1 MEEVRKRAEELR
13 SLLNYHNYLYYV
25 LDSPEISDGEYDR
38 LFRALLDLEQKYPE
52 LITPDSPTQRVGA
65 PPVKE
70 FGIVRHRLPLLSL
83 GNAFSHEELLAW
95 RKRVAGILKE
105 EEFDLVCEL
114 KMDGVAVAL
123 TYEGGLLARG
133 ATRGDGWEGEDITQ
147 NLRTVRSIPLS
158 VKDGSSF
165 EVRGEVFLPREGFK
179 KLNEERER
187 EGLPGFA
194 NPRNAAAGSLRQL
207 DPGVTAHRPLD
218 IYTYALGW
226 KEGGEIPS
234 DHFSALAHLESRGFK
249 INPYNTLCSSI
260 EEVEEFHQ
268 HWKEERKNL
277 PYETD
282 GIVVKVNRFDFQDAL
297 GSTGHEP
304 RWSIAYK
311 FPSEEAITR
320 LLDIGI
326 NVGRTGNLNPYA
338 VLEPVSVG
346 GVVIGSAGLHNEDYI
361 RAKDIKIGDRVAVHR
376 AGEVIPEVIGPIVSE
391 RRGGERE
398 FAMPQTC
405 PVCGAKVVRLPGEA
419 MHRCTNAACPAQAL
433 ERVKHFVSRG
443 GMDIEGMGEK
453 LCAHLL
459 REGLI
464 KDASDIYFLRKEDLL
479 NLERMGEKSVQ
490 NLLLSVEESK
500 GRPFPKVIFALGI
513 PQVGEETA
521 DILAHKFENMD
532 ELASA
537 TSEELSLIPTI
548 GPKVAGEIV
557 SFFQS
562 ESNLKLVQKL
572 KEAKVKLS
580 QEEEERVTLPLEGK
594 EFVFSGE
601 LSFPRKE
608 AEEKVKAQGGRVGSS
623 LTSRTTYLVRGK
635 SPGSKL
641 RRAQEEDITIIDEQ
655 EFLRLSG

>member
-1 MEEVRKRAEELR
+1 MEEVRKRAEEFR
-13 SLLNYHNYLYYV
+13 SFLNYHNYRYYV
-25 LDSPEISDGEYDR
+25 LDSPEVSDSEYDR
-38 LFRALLDLEQKYPE
+38 LFRELKNLEQKYPE

-70 FGIVRHRLPLLSL
+70 FGVVRHRLPLLSL

-95 RKRVAGILKE
+95 RKRVAGILKG

-123 TYEGGLLARG
+123 IYEGGLLIRG
-133 ATRGDGWEGEDITQ
+133 ATRGDGWEGEDVTQ

-158 VKDGSSF
+158 VKDDSSF

-179 KLNEERER
+179 KLNEERKR

-226 KEGGEIPS
+226 TEGEAPP
-234 DHFSALAHLESRGFK
+234 DHFSALALLESWGFK
-249 INPYNTLCSSI
+249 VNPYNILCSSI

-282 GIVVKVNRFDFQDAL
+282 GIVVKVNRFDFQNIL

-311 FPSEEAITR
+311 FPSEEAVTR

-346 GVVIGSAGLHNEDYI
+346 GVVIESAGLHNEDYI
-361 RAKDIKIGDRVAVHR
+361 RAKNIKIGDMVAVHR
-376 AGEVIPEVIGPIVSE
+376 AGEVIPEVIGPIMSE

-398 FAMPQTC
+398 FSMPQTC
-405 PVCGAKVVRLPGEA
+405 PVCRAKVVRLPGEA
-419 MHRCTNAACPAQAL
+419 MHRCTNAACPARAL

-459 REGLI
+459 TEGLI
-464 KDASDIYFLRKEDLL
+464 NDASDIYFLKKEDLL

-490 NLLLSVEESK
+490 NLLSSVEESK
-500 GRPFPKVIFALGI
+500 GRPFSKVIFALGI

-521 DILAHKFENMD
+521 EILAHKFENMD
-532 ELASA
+532 ELALA

-557 SFFQS
+557 SFFHNG
-562 ESNLKLVQKL
+562 SNLKLIQKL

-580 QEEEERVTLPLEGK
+580 QEEEESVSLPLEGK

-608 AEEKVKAQGGRVGSS
+608 AEEKVKARGGRVSS
-623 LTSRTTYLVRGK
+623 GLTSRTTYLVRGK

-641 RRAQEEDITIIDEQ
+641 RRARVEGITIIDEQ